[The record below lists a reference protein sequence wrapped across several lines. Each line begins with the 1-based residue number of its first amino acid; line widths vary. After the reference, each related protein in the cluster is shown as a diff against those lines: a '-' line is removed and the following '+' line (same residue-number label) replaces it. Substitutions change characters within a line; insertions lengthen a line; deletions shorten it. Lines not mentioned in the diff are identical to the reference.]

1 MSKNGYK
8 LTTAN
13 LREKPLTKD
22 EHRSR
27 SLEGMADK
35 MLRQGFPKSTTVT
48 AGKTKKQKKNWW
60 KSLKPEEQ
68 DKFISKKA
76 AERTKRNIKK
86 NEKLMEKLKLSF
98 DCKKCIHGIINSCT
112 DRPKGGCVYFA
123 DEVNEVYGPKVA

>member
-1 MSKNGYK
+1 MSLGLSLSKSVLFGTNGV
-8 LTTAN
+8 N
-13 LREKPLTKD
+13 
-22 EHRSR
+22 
-27 SLEGMADK
+27 
-35 MLRQGFPKSTTVT
+35 KSIM
-48 AGKTKKQKKNWW
+48 KTKSQRRNWW
-60 KSLKPEEQ
+60 NSLRPEEQ